1 MGGKFEITLMYINM
15 TEKGEKHYFKL
26 SRLNDVGIAQDSI
39 KILVNSAVYD
49 RITNKEDGRARVKF
63 QRAAIKRDDG
73 KGENLDMTDWQV

>member
-1 MGGKFEITLMYINM
+1 MGGKFEVTLMYIEM
-15 TEKGEKHYFKL
+15 TEKEEKHYFKL

-63 QRAAIKRDDG
+63 QRAAIKRDNG
-73 KGENLDMTDWQV
+73 KGENLDMTDWQL